1 VVSLNATISGLVGRE
16 QQYEQELDA
25 LRRQLAESRQ
35 RRDRLAA
42 EVRASLT
49 APEPA
54 VQLPAWLVTPPV
66 DAAPADAASA
76 SAAAGAPGA
85 TPLPP
90 APPTSPGPPTSPP
103 PTSPAPPYAAP
114 AAGRPAAEVSGF
126 GVQTLLFVVGGLLLG
141 TGAVVFMI
149 VAWTRFGMLGQ
160 AGTLVAATAVALS
173 APVLARSRRLPG
185 TAETLAVIGVLLVLL
200 DGYAAWRAGLVDQ
213 LPGATWAGLVAGG
226 TALISL
232 GYARWTGLASPRYAA
247 LVLAQPVVPLL
258 ALEPARQLPELI
270 HWLVLAGY
278 LLALVAGGNLG
289 LCWWLRG
296 AARHRRALR
305 IVGWVAVAGWL
316 AAGGAAALAAVVA
329 APGPGLSALAGG
341 ALLVGVAVLAL
352 LARVAGSGGWASAA
366 AAVAVLALALAGGRL
381 VALSWPGYALVGVAA
396 VVGAVAIAGPVCRD
410 GPVWRG
416 RRAGALV
423 AVGAVGAVATGLT
436 LWAAVVVA
444 WLAPAEPAALEVSGP
459 FDWQLPAALGLLAAA
474 LAVLL
479 PGRRAQVA
487 AVGLALVAL
496 ALPAA
501 LGWPWWTPVAVGLT
515 AAAILAGL
523 AAPAARGRA
532 AVTGTVAAAG
542 LVVHALLV
550 GLATAASTAAVLGSL
565 VALGLAVAYRVRHSV
580 AAGEPTAH
588 RVIGRVALV
597 VGLVSWP
604 PAVAAALAAAGADA
618 PWPGR
623 FTLLAATA
631 LLGVVVVVRS
641 RLPGYTAAAAA
652 AVHVVTPV
660 AVLAGLAEG
669 GAADSIDLAS
679 AAVAGYA
686 GTAVVVLALL
696 GLVHPPAGHER
707 WVAPRL
713 PAAVLVLILA
723 APPLAAVLFGPY
735 SWLASSW
742 SGAPAGVGLLAGGGT
757 VAASGHVTLGLLLL
771 AVAAAV
777 AGRVL
782 AGRWRPGFVAGLLVG
797 TAAGLVGLVGAGAP
811 WPVVPAASLLLGVVA
826 VLWAVLRGHGWPAA
840 AGGGY
845 GLLLAGAG
853 LAGGLPTQWSTLA
866 GLGLALVAAAVT
878 AVAGRQVPVRVAGWL
893 AAATSGVLLAV
904 AATRALTVPTPVTG
918 FAVLVV
924 AAAVLAASATDRWPG
939 ATRAADPAAG
949 PGRPERAAG
958 EAAAHAAAV
967 VALLLCLGSLGR
979 AAAVAVLWGVA
990 LGLRALRRG
999 EPATGRVGRAVAAA
1013 GCQLLAWWLLLA
1025 GWQVAAVEA
1034 YTVPAALVGLAAG
1047 ALVRRH
1053 RPGLSSWVGY
1063 GPALVA
1069 GLLPTLAL
1077 TVVDPAPVRRL
1088 LLGVAAVVVLVV
1100 GARWRLQAPAVIGGS
1115 LAALA
1120 ALREL
1125 ALVWQR
1131 LDAWIPLTVAGVLLV
1146 ALAAT
1151 YERRRRDL
1159 ARLGAAV
1166 RRMA

>member
-1 VVSLNATISGLVGRE
+1 
-16 QQYEQELDA
+16 
-25 LRRQLAESRQ
+25 
-35 RRDRLAA
+35 
-42 EVRASLT
+42 
-49 APEPA
+49 
-54 VQLPAWLVTPPV
+54 
-66 DAAPADAASA
+66 
-76 SAAAGAPGA
+76 
-85 TPLPP
+85 
-90 APPTSPGPPTSPP
+90 
-103 PTSPAPPYAAP
+103 
-114 AAGRPAAEVSGF
+114 
-126 GVQTLLFVVGGLLLG
+126 
-141 TGAVVFMI
+141 
-149 VAWTRFGMLGQ
+149 
-160 AGTLVAATAVALS
+160 
-173 APVLARSRRLPG
+173 
-185 TAETLAVIGVLLVLL
+185 
-200 DGYAAWRAGLVDQ
+200 
-213 LPGATWAGLVAGG
+213 
-226 TALISL
+226 
-232 GYARWTGLASPRYAA
+232 
-247 LVLAQPVVPLL
+247 
-258 ALEPARQLPELI
+258 
-270 HWLVLAGY
+270 
-278 LLALVAGGNLG
+278 
-289 LCWWLRG
+289 
-296 AARHRRALR
+296 
-305 IVGWVAVAGWL
+305 
-316 AAGGAAALAAVVA
+316 
-329 APGPGLSALAGG
+329 
-341 ALLVGVAVLAL
+341 
-352 LARVAGSGGWASAA
+352 
-366 AAVAVLALALAGGRL
+366 
-381 VALSWPGYALVGVAA
+381 
-396 VVGAVAIAGPVCRD
+396 
-410 GPVWRG
+410 
-416 RRAGALV
+416 
-423 AVGAVGAVATGLT
+423 
-436 LWAAVVVA
+436 
-444 WLAPAEPAALEVSGP
+444 
-459 FDWQLPAALGLLAAA
+459 LAAA

-479 PGRRAQVA
+479 PGRRAQVG

-515 AAAILAGL
+515 AAAAILAWL
-523 AAPAARGRA
+523 AAPAARGQA
-532 AVTGTVAAAG
+532 AITGTAAAAG

-565 VALGLAVAYRVRHSV
+565 VALGLAVAYRVRRSV
-580 AAGEPTAH
+580 AAGEPTAP

-623 FTLLAATA
+623 FTLLAAAA

-686 GTAVVVLALL
+686 ATAVVVLALL
-696 GLVHPPAGHER
+696 GLVHPPVSHER

-713 PAAVLVLILA
+713 PAAMLVLVLA
-723 APPLAAVLFGPY
+723 APPLAAVLFAPY

-742 SGAPAGVGLLAGGGT
+742 SGAPTGVGLLAGGGT
-757 VAASGHVTLGLLLL
+757 VTASGHVTLGLLLL

-782 AGRWRPGFVAGLLVG
+782 AGRWRPGLAAGLLVG

-826 VLWAVLRGHGWPAA
+826 VLWAVLRGHGWAA
-840 AGGGY
+840 AVGGGY
-845 GLLLAGAG
+845 GLLLVGAG
-853 LAGGLPTQWSTLA
+853 LAGGLPTRWSTLA

-904 AATRALTVPTPVTG
+904 AATRALAVPTPVTG
-918 FAVLVV
+918 FAVLAV
-924 AAAVLAASATDRWPG
+924 AAAVLAASATSRWPG
-939 ATRAADPAAG
+939 ATRAGHPAADPAGAAADPVAAAADPADPVAIAVADGPTRPDWSAAAG
-949 PGRPERAAG
+949 PGRPERMAG

-967 VALLLCLGSLGR
+967 VALLLSLGSLSR

-990 LGLRALRRG
+990 LGLRGLRRG
-999 EPATGRVGRAVAAA
+999 EPATGRVSRAVAAA

-1034 YTVPAALVGLAAG
+1034 YTVPAALVGLVAG
-1047 ALVRRH
+1047 WLVRRH
-1053 RPGLSSWVGY
+1053 RPGLGSWVGY